1 MKRVS
6 NFSYLEQSTMKQHY
20 IYVCAVALL
29 SACAHFNAEQ
39 PVSFLGD
46 PAPDA
51 AATQT
56 IVIGPDTKWVNV
68 TGGDI
73 VKFVVAGKSFA
84 WAFNVAASVDNFDL
98 SRVAPP
104 GVLNRRVDAYVA
116 PDPRYLGGNGGE
128 REAAK

>member
-1 MKRVS
+1 
-6 NFSYLEQSTMKQHY
+6 MKQHY
-20 IYVCAVALL
+20 IHACAVALL
-29 SACAHFNAEQ
+29 SACAHFDTEP

-73 VKFVVAGKSFA
+73 VKFVVDGKSFA
-84 WAFNVAASVDNFDL
+84 WAFNVAATVDRFDL
-98 SRVAPP
+98 SRVAPAE
-104 GVLNRRVDAYVA
+104 VLERRVDVYVA
-116 PDPRYLGGNGGE
+116 PDPRYLGGGGE
-128 REAAK
+128 DRDDGV